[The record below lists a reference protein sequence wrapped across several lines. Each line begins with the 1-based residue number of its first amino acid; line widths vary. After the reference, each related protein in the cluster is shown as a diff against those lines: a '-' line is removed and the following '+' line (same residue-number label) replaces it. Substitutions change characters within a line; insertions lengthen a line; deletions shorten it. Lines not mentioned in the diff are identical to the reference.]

1 MIKVIK
7 KKWMYL
13 LAGCV
18 VALAAC
24 SDEDHPGTQEGN
36 GPGASGKDDNAP
48 EIVRYTHAN
57 LVYRGQAEEDAS
69 CLFELSLYT
78 DMELNYDGN
87 PIGPG
92 KIMRLSMNA
101 PSFEKDATEFPLPEG
116 SFTASPANY
125 VFNEWTFNT
134 GYTYQMDLPTGKI
147 EVNGGTFYGDVQPY
161 STEYEADLLDVGKFN
176 VKKNPD
182 GTYTVDGWAAG
193 NSSLKHH
200 LLYTGELKTIDRHES
215 TEEVPNS
222 TITEDILLTTLTKA
236 RLQDQGNYYWLEEE
250 DRIRVFTLYLA
261 EEGVNL
267 EKTWAADNGKVLKI
281 ELFVE
286 WETDVNQGIPAGTYT
301 VTSRDPESNGILKE
315 NMIPFHIASGDP
327 NRFTYVGGTWYQTLK
342 EGAMDQEYARID
354 EGSMMVERGENG
366 SHTLTIDFIDSNKEE
381 PHHIRCI
388 YTQDEPIAVFK
399 NGSITN

>member
-24 SDEDHPGTQEGN
+24 SDEDNPATQEGN
-36 GPGASGKDDNAP
+36 GPGASGKDDNTP
-48 EIVRYTHAN
+48 EIVKYTNAS
-57 LVYRGQAEEDAS
+57 LVYRGQEEEDAS

-78 DMELNYDGN
+78 DMEINYDGN

-101 PSFEKDATEFPLPEG
+101 PRFEKDATEFPLPEG

-125 VFNEWTFNT
+125 IFNEWTFNT

-147 EVNGGTFYGDVQPY
+147 EVNGGTFYGDVKPY
-161 STEYEADLLDVGKFN
+161 STEYEADLMDVGKFN

-182 GTYTVDGWAAG
+182 GTYTVDGWVAG
-193 NSSLKHH
+193 SSSLKHH

-222 TITEDILLTTLTKA
+222 TITEDIQLTTLAKA
-236 RLQDQGNYYWLEEE
+236 RLQDEGNYYWLEEE
-250 DRIRVFTLYLA
+250 DRVRVFTLYLA
-261 EEGVNL
+261 EAGVNL
-267 EKTWAADNGKVLKI
+267 EGTWAADNGKALKI

-286 WETDVNQGIPAGTYT
+286 WETDINQGIPAGTYT
-301 VTSRDPESNGILKE
+301 VTARDSESSGIPKE
-315 NMIPFHIASGDP
+315 NIIPFHIAPGYP
-327 NRFTYVGGTWYQTLK
+327 NRFTYVGGTWYQTLNN
-342 EGAMDQEYARID
+342 GVMDGEYARID
-354 EGSMMVERGENG
+354 QGTMTVERGENG

-381 PHHIRCI
+381 PHHIRCT

-399 NGSITN
+399 HGSITN